1 MNRLREL
8 LARGPVSPWSWRE
21 RSGLLLGLE
30 AVQLVITAMLIARR
44 FAYLGYHYRSV
55 GLLDVVGGVV
65 ALVLVALSL
74 PDRITRP
81 SGSALWFLA
90 CTVAVP
96 VVGIPILFGPLST
109 PTLLMWQLAV
119 AAAFG
124 LMRWLVSGPVWH
136 WPTPRVSERTY
147 FVALAVIVV
156 GSLVAVYAST
166 GAGLSWTAFTNIY
179 ARRFQYASHV
189 SLLGGYTVGA
199 LSGAVAPVLLALGM
213 HRRSWR
219 IVAASVATVAGL
231 YLLTA
236 QKSYLIGPALAVV
249 GYFVVTYR
257 TKRWV
262 NWSVGFAAA
271 IIGAGLFDTV
281 TRTAVASSLVIRRGM
296 TTAGINSSYY
306 VDYFSSHPTA
316 QLRSSILSRF
326 GGNPYPLPLSR
337 LIAQHYYGPRVSAA
351 NANFLADGFANF
363 GVIGVLGAGLVI
375 GLYLKA
381 YDAASVGLDVAV
393 SAAAITMVLVAWTN
407 TASLTGLATHGALA
421 LLALVALT
429 PRSTAPTPGVDTA
442 RPLRASHRLSR
453 HGGSGE
459 QGRHRERP

>member
-1 MNRLREL
+1 
-8 LARGPVSPWSWRE
+8 
-21 RSGLLLGLE
+21 
-30 AVQLVITAMLIARR
+30 
-44 FAYLGYHYRSV
+44 
-55 GLLDVVGGVV
+55 
-65 ALVLVALSL
+65 
-74 PDRITRP
+74 
-81 SGSALWFLA
+81 
-90 CTVAVP
+90 
-96 VVGIPILFGPLST
+96 
-109 PTLLMWQLAV
+109 
-119 AAAFG
+119 
-124 LMRWLVSGPVWH
+124 MRWLVSGPVWH

-306 VDYFSSHPTA
+306 VDYFRLPSHRTGAVEHPFAVRWEPLPPALEPTDRTA
-316 QLRSSILSRF
+316 LLRPPRLGGERELPRRWLRQLRRD
-326 GGNPYPLPLSR
+326 R
-337 LIAQHYYGPRVSAA
+337 RPRC
-351 NANFLADGFANF
+351 
-363 GVIGVLGAGLVI
+363 
-375 GLYLKA
+375 
-381 YDAASVGLDVAV
+381 
-393 SAAAITMVLVAWTN
+393 
-407 TASLTGLATHGALA
+407 
-421 LLALVALT
+421 
-429 PRSTAPTPGVDTA
+429 
-442 RPLRASHRLSR
+442 RA
-453 HGGSGE
+453 
-459 QGRHRERP
+459 RHRALPQGV